1 MGDESSCKVYVST
14 AAEFSA
20 DGFLRPL
27 WIIWEDGRR
36 FDIDR
41 VVHVERAAS
50 RKAGGVGLRYTV
62 MIGGKRHHLYVRGKV
77 ILQPQGKEFFTCRG
91 KNFFTSCGK
100 EFFT

>member
-41 VVHVERAAS
+41 VVQVERAAS

-62 MIGGKRHHLYVRGKV
+62 MIGGKRHHLYMKT
-77 ILQPQGKEFFTCRG
+77 ILSGL
-91 KNFFTSCGK
+91 
-100 EFFT
+100 

>member
-62 MIGGKRHHLYVRGKV
+62 IIAGKRHHLYY
-77 ILQPQGKEFFTCRG
+77 ED
-91 KNFFTSCGK
+91 NFKWFVEAKTSV
-100 EFFT
+100 

>member
-14 AAEFSA
+14 AAEFST

-62 MIGGKRHHLYVRGKV
+62 MIGWKRHHLYY
-77 ILQPQGKEFFTCRG
+77 ED
-91 KNFFTSCGK
+91 NFKWFVEAKSSV
-100 EFFT
+100 

>member
-27 WIIWEDGRR
+27 WIIWKDGRR

-41 VVHVERAAS
+41 VVHVERATSKESGRRRSALYGDDR
-50 RKAGGVGLRYTV
+50 RK
-62 MIGGKRHHLYVRGKV
+62 K
-77 ILQPQGKEFFTCRG
+77 
-91 KNFFTSCGK
+91 TSSVL
-100 EFFT
+100 

>member
-36 FDIDR
+36 AGK
-41 VVHVERAAS
+41 RAAS
-50 RKAGGVGLRYTV
+50 VCAIR
-62 MIGGKRHHLYVRGKV
+62 
-77 ILQPQGKEFFTCRG
+77 
-91 KNFFTSCGK
+91 
-100 EFFT
+100 

>member
-41 VVHVERAAS
+41 VVHVERAARVVHVERAAS

-62 MIGGKRHHLYVRGKV
+62 MIGGKRHHLYY
-77 ILQPQGKEFFTCRG
+77 ED
-91 KNFFTSCGK
+91 NFKWFVEAKTSV
-100 EFFT
+100 

>member
-50 RKAGGVGLRYTV
+50 RESGRCRSA
-62 MIGGKRHHLYVRGKV
+62 LYGDDRRK
-77 ILQPQGKEFFTCRG
+77 K
-91 KNFFTSCGK
+91 TSSVL
-100 EFFT
+100 